1 MTDAVMLQGTAS
13 DAGKSVLAAG
23 LCRIFKQDGLAV
35 VPFKSQ
41 NMALNSFITSLGDE
55 MGRAQVTQA
64 EAAGL
69 EPDVRMN
76 PVLLKP
82 SSDHRSQVIFLG
94 KILGEM
100 DATSYHQ
107 FKPALLEDILQIYQE
122 LGEEYD
128 AIVVEGAGSP
138 AEINLKDKDIV
149 NMGLARAVGCPVILV
164 ADIDKGG
171 VFASIYGTI
180 ALLEPEERALVKGI
194 IINKFRG
201 DVALL
206 QPGIDM
212 IEELTGVPVLGVVPY
227 LQVAIDP
234 EDSVA
239 LSQKSRTVDKT
250 KDLDIAV
257 IGLKRLSNFTDFQAL
272 ENEVDVSLRY
282 VWSATE
288 LGTPDVIILPGSK
301 DTIGDCL
308 YLQEEGID
316 QAISRAVHTGS
327 RLFGI
332 CGGYQLLGRRLLD
345 PDGVES
351 QLGEI
356 AGLGFLDIE
365 TVFRKSK
372 RTKQVQARQGS
383 YCLSGYEIHMGETK
397 ILGQEEAFAVI
408 EDEGGRHLDGAVSR
422 DGHIQGTYLHGIF
435 ANQEW
440 TRAYLNQIRS
450 EKGLAPLPISGLS
463 MAERKEQAYNQ
474 LADQLRSSLDMKRIY
489 QILKGEGG

>member
-82 SSDHRSQVIFLG
+82 RSDHRSQVIFLG

-194 IINKFRG
+194 I
-201 DVALL
+201 
-206 QPGIDM
+206 
-212 IEELTGVPVLGVVPY
+212 VV
-227 LQVAIDP
+227 
-234 EDSVA
+234 
-239 LSQKSRTVDKT
+239 
-250 KDLDIAV
+250 
-257 IGLKRLSNFTDFQAL
+257 
-272 ENEVDVSLRY
+272 
-282 VWSATE
+282 
-288 LGTPDVIILPGSK
+288 
-301 DTIGDCL
+301 
-308 YLQEEGID
+308 
-316 QAISRAVHTGS
+316 
-327 RLFGI
+327 
-332 CGGYQLLGRRLLD
+332 
-345 PDGVES
+345 
-351 QLGEI
+351 
-356 AGLGFLDIE
+356 
-365 TVFRKSK
+365 
-372 RTKQVQARQGS
+372 
-383 YCLSGYEIHMGETK
+383 
-397 ILGQEEAFAVI
+397 
-408 EDEGGRHLDGAVSR
+408 
-422 DGHIQGTYLHGIF
+422 
-435 ANQEW
+435 
-440 TRAYLNQIRS
+440 
-450 EKGLAPLPISGLS
+450 
-463 MAERKEQAYNQ
+463 
-474 LADQLRSSLDMKRIY
+474 
-489 QILKGEGG
+489 